1 MGLRKPKEAKPGKP
15 AKVSSTTPAQGSEW
29 TFGRALG
36 QKAITAGLLVAV
48 ACGPLALVTAGING
62 QSRPAVA
69 QVTGEQPLTA
79 QEQSA
84 GEHGAAFVAAWL
96 SATRDDEGTLSTY
109 INPAAIGQLSATAWK
124 YRDLAVVSVD
134 RTDESDLMSVV
145 VAANIEEFDMES
157 ESGATVWPRRYFA
170 VTVRVTDAGLSVVG
184 LPAPIA
190 APAKEDSAVRLA
202 YSQAVLPTSSAR
214 QTVEAFLSAY
224 LAGSGDVSRYV
235 TPGSEITAITPAPY
249 MTLTVSDVKGDVEP
263 SDNPSTGSVVH
274 VLATAEVTSASDQ
287 RLTTTYAL
295 TLTARDGRWETTS
308 VDLAPMESVTPGA
321 VPSPSPSR

>member
-1 MGLRKPKEAKPGKP
+1 MGLRRSKEAKP
-15 AKVSSTTPAQGSEW
+15 AKASKTQAQGSEW
-29 TFGRALG
+29 TAGRAFG

-62 QSRPAVA
+62 QARPAVA
-69 QVTGEQPLTA
+69 HVTGEQPLTA
-79 QEQSA
+79 QQQSA

-96 SATRDDEGTLSTY
+96 SATRDDQGTLATY
-109 INPAAIGQLSATAWK
+109 INPSAIGQLSATPWK
-124 YRDLAVVSVD
+124 YRDLAVVSVEK
-134 RTDESDLMSVV
+134 TDESDLMSVV
-145 VAANIEEFDMES
+145 VAANVEEFDMES
-157 ESGATVWPRRYFA
+157 ESGLTVWPRRYFA

-190 APAKEDSAVRLA
+190 APAKEESAVRLA
-202 YSQAVLPTSSAR
+202 YGQTVLQTSSAR

-235 TPGSEITAITPAPY
+235 SPGSEISPITPAPY
-249 MTLTVSDVKGDVEP
+249 MTLTVSDVKSDVEP
-263 SDNPSTGSVVH
+263 SDTPRTGSVR

-308 VDLAPMESVTPGA
+308 VDLAPLESVTTGA
-321 VPSPSPSR
+321 APSPTPSR

>member
-1 MGLRKPKEAKPGKP
+1 MGLRRSKEAKP
-15 AKVSSTTPAQGSEW
+15 AKASKAQAQGSEW
-29 TFGRALG
+29 TAGRAFG

-48 ACGPLALVTAGING
+48 ACGPVALVTAGVNG
-62 QSRPAVA
+62 QARPAVA

-79 QEQSA
+79 QQQSA

-96 SATRDDEGTLSTY
+96 SATHDDQGTLATY
-109 INPAAIGQLSATAWK
+109 INTAAIGQLSATPWK
-124 YRDLAVVSVD
+124 YRDLAVVSVEK
-134 RTDESDLMSVV
+134 TDESDLMSVV
-145 VAANIEEFDMES
+145 VAANVEEFDMES
-157 ESGATVWPRRYFA
+157 ESGLTVWPRRYFA

-190 APAKEDSAVRLA
+190 APAKEESAVRLA
-202 YSQAVLPTSSAR
+202 YGQTVLQTSSAR

-235 TPGSEITAITPAPY
+235 SPGSEISPITPAPY
-249 MTLTVSDVKGDVEP
+249 MTLTVSDVKSDVEP
-263 SDNPSTGSVVH
+263 SDTPATGSVVH

-308 VDLAPMESVTPGA
+308 VDLAPLESVATGA
-321 VPSPSPSR
+321 APSPTPSR

>member
-1 MGLRKPKEAKPGKP
+1 MAFRKPKEAKPDKG
-15 AKVSSTTPAQGSEW
+15 SSKTPAQGSEW
-29 TFGRALG
+29 TAGRAFG
-36 QKAITAGLLVAV
+36 QKAITAGLLAAV
-48 ACGPLALVTAGING
+48 LCGPLALVTASVNG
-62 QSRPAVA
+62 QARPAVA

-79 QEQSA
+79 QQQSA

-96 SATRDDEGTLSTY
+96 SATRDNPGTLSTY
-109 INPAAIGQLSATAWK
+109 INPAAISQLSATAWK
-124 YRDLAVVSVD
+124 YRDLAIVSVEK
-134 RTDESDLMSVV
+134 TEKSDLMSVV

-202 YSQAVLPTSSAR
+202 YGQTVLQTSTAR

-235 TPGSEITAITPAPY
+235 SPGSEITAIAPAPY
-249 MTLTVSDVKGDVEP
+249 MTLTVSDVKSDVEP
-263 SDNPSTGSVVH
+263 SDKPSTGSVVH
-274 VLATAEVTSASDQ
+274 VLVTAEVTSASDQ

-321 VPSPSPSR
+321 APSPTPSR

>member
-1 MGLRKPKEAKPGKP
+1 MTLRKPKEAKP
-15 AKVSSTTPAQGSEW
+15 AKGASKTSARGSEW
-29 TFGRALG
+29 TAGRAFG
-36 QKAITAGLLVAV
+36 QKAITAGLVAMV
-48 ACGPLALVTAGING
+48 LCGPVALVTAGVNG

-79 QEQSA
+79 QQQSA

-96 SATRDDEGTLSTY
+96 SATRDDQGTLATY

-124 YRDLAVVSVD
+124 YRDLAVVSVEK
-134 RTDESDLMSVV
+134 TDESDLMSVI

-157 ESGATVWPRRYFA
+157 ESGAMIWPRRYFA
-170 VTVRVTDAGLSVVG
+170 VTVRVTNAGLSVVG

-190 APAKEDSAVRLA
+190 APVKEESAVRLA
-202 YSQAVLPTSSAR
+202 YGQTVLPTSSAR

-235 TPGSEITAITPAPY
+235 SPGSEISAISPAPY
-249 MTLTVSDVKGDVEP
+249 MTLTVSDVKGDAEP
-263 SDNPSTGSVVH
+263 SDTPSTGSVLH
-274 VLATAEVTSASDQ
+274 VLATVEVTSASDQ

-308 VDLAPMESVTPGA
+308 VDLAPLESVTPGA
-321 VPSPSPSR
+321 APSPTPSR

>member
-1 MGLRKPKEAKPGKP
+1 MGLRRSKEAKP
-15 AKVSSTTPAQGSEW
+15 AKASKTQAQGSEW
-29 TFGRALG
+29 TAGRAFG

-48 ACGPLALVTAGING
+48 ACGPLALVTAGIKG
-62 QSRPAVA
+62 QARPAVA

-79 QEQSA
+79 QQQSA

-96 SATRDDEGTLSTY
+96 SATRDDQGTLATY
-109 INPAAIGQLSATAWK
+109 INPAAIGQLSATPWK
-124 YRDLAVVSVD
+124 YRDLAVVSVAK
-134 RTDESDLMSVV
+134 TDESDLMSVV
-145 VAANIEEFDMES
+145 VAANVEEFDMES
-157 ESGATVWPRRYFA
+157 ESGLTFWPRRYFA

-184 LPAPIA
+184 LPAPVA
-190 APAKEDSAVRLA
+190 APAKEESAVRLA
-202 YSQAVLPTSSAR
+202 YGQTVLQTSSAR

-235 TPGSEITAITPAPY
+235 SPGSEISPITPAPY
-249 MTLTVSDVKGDVEP
+249 MTLTVSDVKSDVEP
-263 SDNPSTGSVVH
+263 SDTPHTGSVVH

-308 VDLAPMESVTPGA
+308 VDIAPLESVTTGA
-321 VPSPSPSR
+321 APSPTPSR